1 MSNEDRRQH
10 GLALISAYEH
20 LPNVETR
27 DDGAP
32 LVQVVTDL
40 LTDLRHA
47 VEPEGSPLLRVDPCA
62 GTWSPGT
69 SASRGEAENI
79 CSV

>member
-10 GLALISAYEH
+10 GLDVIAAYER
-20 LPNVETR
+20 LPGVETR
-27 DDGAP
+27 DGAP

-47 VEPEGSPLLRVDPCA
+47 VQPDDFAKALLSEMHHTAELVCIGSLRQ
-62 GTWSPGT
+62 
-69 SASRGEAENI
+69 
-79 CSV
+79 

>member
-10 GLALISAYEH
+10 GLPVIAAYEH

-47 VEPEGSPLLRVDPCA
+47 VEPNDFARALRLSEMHH
-62 GTWSPGT
+62 T
-69 SASRGEAENI
+69 AEL
-79 CSV
+79 SLELRQ

>member
-10 GLALISAYEH
+10 GLDVIAAYER
-20 LPNVETR
+20 LPGVETR

-47 VEPEGSPLLRVDPCA
+47 VEPNDFAKALRLSEMHHA
-62 GTWSPGT
+62 
-69 SASRGEAENI
+69 AEL
-79 CSV
+79 SLELRQ

>member
-10 GLALISAYEH
+10 GLAVIAAYEH

-47 VEPEGSPLLRVDPCA
+47 VQPDDFAKALRFSEMHHTAELVCIGSLRQ
-62 GTWSPGT
+62 
-69 SASRGEAENI
+69 
-79 CSV
+79 

>member
-1 MSNEDRRQH
+1 MSNEDRRQR
-10 GLALISAYEH
+10 GLAVIIAAYER
-20 LPNVETR
+20 LPGVETR

-47 VEPEGSPLLRVDPCA
+47 VEPNDFAKALRLSEMHHA
-62 GTWSPGT
+62 
-69 SASRGEAENI
+69 AEL
-79 CSV
+79 SLELRQ